1 MFAVGVLAERAKVR
15 SYLVDEHLSLRLL
28 SNVDH
33 LLNDVVRKLV
43 LHHRVECA
51 VTSMPRFKYICQN
64 RQRMNTENNY
74 SNLQIA
80 TTKFCP

>member
-28 SNVDH
+28 CNVDH

-43 LHHRVECA
+43 LHHRVQGA
-51 VTSMPRFKYICQN
+51 VTSTPRFKYICQN
-64 RQRMNTENNY
+64 RQHMNTENNY

-80 TTKFCP
+80 TT